1 MISRSFVIV
10 CFLRMIFGTLLLLL
24 ITYKILSEMNESDF
38 ADVVDDLTELE
49 GPEIEFL
56 AEILLKDVI
65 KIRSLSEFI
74 SLISPKP
81 T

>member
-1 MISRSFVIV
+1 
-10 CFLRMIFGTLLLLL
+10 MIFRTLLVVY
-24 ITYKILSEMNESDF
+24 IIYKVLSEMNESDF

-56 AEILLKDVI
+56 VEIFLKDVL
-65 KIRSLSEFI
+65 KIRSSSYVI

>member
-1 MISRSFVIV
+1 
-10 CFLRMIFGTLLLLL
+10 
-24 ITYKILSEMNESDF
+24 MNESDF

-56 AEILLKDVI
+56 VEIFLKDVL
-65 KIRSLSEFI
+65 KIRSSSYVI

>member
-1 MISRSFVIV
+1 
-10 CFLRMIFGTLLLLL
+10 MIFRTLLVVY
-24 ITYKILSEMNESDF
+24 IIYKVLSEMNESDF

-49 GPEIEFL
+49 GLEIEL
-56 AEILLKDVI
+56 VLEILLKDVI
-65 KIRSLSEFI
+65 KIRSSSYVI